1 MVIRSV
7 SQSVTWL
14 IYPKDGLQVT
24 VLLWFIFLARPIW
37 CLLSL
42 TGTKNKI
49 PQDSSKVRWNGST
62 VAFLGDIKRPDPSH
76 VLNQSLAPKIKWRTT
91 SPKE

>member
-24 VLLWFIFLARPIW
+24 VLLWFIFLARPILVFVKFDW
-37 CLLSL
+37 HQ
-42 TGTKNKI
+42 KQN
-49 PQDSSKVRWNGST
+49 
-62 VAFLGDIKRPDPSH
+62 
-76 VLNQSLAPKIKWRTT
+76 
-91 SPKE
+91 SPGLIQGQMER